1 MLTSNEKKKKKR
13 NQGILVEPMP
23 NSPNFHHK
31 SIIAD
36 SKENY

>member
-1 MLTSNEKKKKKR
+1 MLTSNEKKKR
-13 NQGILVEPMP
+13 NQGILVEQMP
-23 NSPNFHHK
+23 NSPSFHHK

>member
-1 MLTSNEKKKKKR
+1 MLTSNEKKKKR

>member
-1 MLTSNEKKKKKR
+1 MLTSNEKKKKR

-23 NSPNFHHK
+23 NSPSFHHK